1 MTQTHVTAHSEPA
14 MDEALDT
21 WRSYNGVRSRRIM
34 AFFID
39 YALVLA
45 LCVPVAIL
53 IFFIGVFSLGLGW
66 ILYSV
71 LFAIVALPYV
81 GLTLGGMRQ
90 ATPGMQIMGVR
101 MVRTDGMSVDPM
113 LAMVHAVLFWLGNV
127 IFTPLILLVSLIAN
141 RKRCLHD
148 LLLGVVV
155 IRDDL

>member
-1 MTQTHVTAHSEPA
+1 MTQSDVTTVTE
-14 MDEALDT
+14 MDTELDT
-21 WRSYNGVRSRRIM
+21 WKRYEGVRSRRIM

-53 IFFIGVFSLGLGW
+53 IFFLGIFSFGLGW
-66 ILYSV
+66 MLYSV

-81 GLTLGGMRQ
+81 GLTLGGVKQ
-90 ATPGMQIMGVR
+90 ATPGMQIAGVR
-101 MVRTDGMSVDPM
+101 MIRTDGGYVDMM
-113 LAMVHAVLFWLGNV
+113 LAMVHAVLFWVGNV
-127 IFTPLILLVSLIAN
+127 IFSPLILLVSLFTN
-141 RKRCLHD
+141 RKRLLHD